1 MMKKIRNILTAL
13 LALTSL
19 SAYAADLP
27 GGGTLNNPYT
37 ISSKNDWNT
46 FMDHLSVGG
55 TSFAQGNTSYE
66 GKYIKL
72 MADITVLSFLD
83 ETESDR
89 YSPFKGI
96 FDGNGHSITLDYTS
110 NSSLNRH
117 DYIAPFRYA
126 KDATIMNLH
135 VKGEIDAR
143 DIKGAAGVIGYAKGY
158 NRIINCRSSVIIDAP
173 STKNDGGFVGHIESD
188 GTTEII
194 NCLFDGSI
202 SGKELYESGGFVGWA
217 ASDSHLYILNSL
229 FAPTKISGDE
239 SNTFFRKKTSASAIL
254 ANCYYKTVWNNK
266 PQTDHGA
273 IDARSMSDTELLRG
287 LGGGWHREGNT
298 LVPTFFNIY
307 GDLVGAG
314 TQENP
319 YVIGSVDHWNTLAFR
334 IRSGESFSGK
344 YFLLL
349 SDLAVNLQL
358 GSDASHP
365 FSGHF
370 DGRGR
375 TLTFTRTSA
384 ADYCAPFRYV
394 KDATIRN
401 IRIKGTVY
409 TNHMDASGLVG
420 YADGSLS
427 LSQCWSSVKIDSRI
441 NGDGTHGGLIS
452 RVAKTA
458 TSITLTDALFD
469 GKFHQGKS
477 TKDPGDNVTTT
488 HCGGLIGWA
497 YVPVTFTNCLFNPEA
512 VTIGTSGAQKMV
524 RYDSGA
530 NPTFN
535 QSYYLS
541 SWGAGNQGSD
551 ASGMTVDE
559 LVAALGA
566 NWENVGGKAVLKY
579 AEIPDFA
586 GKGTQA
592 DPYLI
597 TSAVDWDKLEIK
609 NKSTSPFPDGSYFK
623 LTANITVTSPV
634 GSSEDNPFNH
644 YFDGDGHTLD
654 LALTT
659 TNANY
664 TAPFGYIRNAH
675 LSNLVLTGSVSTTGM
690 RPSGL
695 VGFVYGENT
704 ASSIENCRSSV
715 AISSSRNGDVDGGAF
730 VGTVWSNASISL
742 TGCVFTGTVEYTN
755 TNGYEGGG
763 MIGWARKG
771 PNTQVNL
778 TDCVFAPAAFHAKA
792 GSTEASNY
800 LLVSGDV
807 SRTYVTISRA
817 YYNHVAYS
825 QDGIDPKHGF
835 DAGTLHACAVRVGS
849 NHVNAEPYGI
859 PTVYD
864 VARITLYDSG
874 SFVHEGVIYGPGG
887 GSILLSINS
896 DAYSDFI
903 GTDGEDSNRLSGD
916 GNPYTLTFHNADVE
930 IKANFGAI
938 TIYED
943 RDNTEVLTGAH
954 TTSSVVTM
962 NRTMLAGVWNSFCAP
977 FSLTAEQ
984 IATVFGEETVVKEIS
999 SATYD
1004 NESGLLTLNFS
1015 TVSLIDAGHPYLV
1028 KIGSTSDVV
1037 NPNFGSVTIHK
1048 QPVKAV
1054 CTAADF
1060 VPVFGITPENG
1071 TTIDT
1076 RLAGS
1081 DESVLFIAGDGSL
1094 SYPDANGNI
1103 KAFRAYIKVK

>member
-1 MMKKIRNILTAL
+1 MKKIRILLTAL
-13 LALTSL
+13 LAFASL
-19 SAYAADLP
+19 SAYADDLP

-37 ISSKNDWNT
+37 ISSKSDWNT

-72 MADITVLSFLD
+72 MADITVSSFLD

-110 NSSLNRH
+110 NSSINRH

-126 KDATIMNLH
+126 TDATIMNLH

-173 STKNDGGFVGHIESD
+173 GTKNDGGYVGRIES
-188 GTTEII
+188 GTVEII

-202 SGKELYESGGFVGWA
+202 SGSELYESGGFVGWA
-217 ASDSHLYILNSL
+217 AADTHLYILNSL
-229 FAPTKISGDE
+229 FAPTKISGDS

-254 ANCYYKTVWNNK
+254 ANCYYKTIWDST
-266 PQTDHGA
+266 PQNDHGA
-273 IDARSMSDTELLRG
+273 IDARTMSDTELLQG

-307 GDLVGAG
+307 ADLVGAG

-375 TLTFTRTSA
+375 TITFTRTSA

-477 TKDPGDNVTTT
+477 TKDPEDNVTTT

-597 TSAVDWDKLEIK
+597 TSAVDWDKLEFK

-715 AISSSRNGDVDGGAF
+715 AISSSFNEDVDGGAF

-763 MIGWARKG
+763 MIGWARYG

-778 TDCVFAPAAFHAKA
+778 TDCVFAPATFRAKA
-792 GSTEASNY
+792 GSTPASNY

-807 SRTYVTISRA
+807 LRSDVTISRA

-825 QDGIDPKHGF
+825 QDGIAPKHGF

-849 NHVNAEPYGI
+849 NHVNVEPYGTPI
-859 PTVYD
+859 VYD
-864 VARITLYDSG
+864 VARITLYDRD

-896 DAYSDFI
+896 DSYSDFI
-903 GTDGEDSNRLSGD
+903 GTDNLDSSRLSGD
-916 GNPYTLTFHNADVE
+916 ENPYTLTFHDADVE

-938 TIYED
+938 TLYED

-977 FSLTAEQ
+977 FDLTAEQ
-984 IATVFGEETVVKEIS
+984 IATVFGEGTLVKALNT
-999 SATYD
+999 ATF
-1004 NESGLLTLNFS
+1004 NGESGMLILDFS
-1015 TVSLIDAGHPYLV
+1015 TVPSITAGHPYLI
-1028 KIGSTSDVV
+1028 KIGNSSNVV
-1037 NPNFGSVTIHK
+1037 NPNFGSVTINK
-1048 QPVKAV
+1048 ETVTTV
-1054 CTAADF
+1054 GTAANF
-1060 VPVFGITPENG
+1060 VPVFGIIPDNG

-1076 RLAGS
+1076 SLAGS

>member
-1 MMKKIRNILTAL
+1 MKKIRIILTAL
-13 LALTSL
+13 LAFATL
-19 SAYAADLP
+19 SAYAAELP
-27 GGGTLNNPYT
+27 GGGTLKNPYT
-37 ISSKNDWNT
+37 ISSKSDWNT
-46 FMDHLSVGG
+46 FIENLTDGE
-55 TSFAQGNTSYE
+55 TSYK
-66 GKYIKL
+66 GKYIRL
-72 MADITVLSFLD
+72 MADITVTQFVD
-83 ETESDR
+83 DGEIDH
-89 YSPFKGI
+89 YSSFKGI
-96 FDGNGHSITLDYTS
+96 FDGNGHSITLNYKARQVSDHSWNDYV
-110 NSSLNRH
+110 
-117 DYIAPFRYA
+117 APFRYA
-126 KDATIMNLH
+126 EDATIMNLH
-135 VKGEIDAR
+135 VKGEIDA
-143 DIKGAAGVIGYAKGY
+143 KNVSTSGGVIGRAKGY
-158 NRIINCRSSVIIDAP
+158 NRIINCRSSLTLDAHDV
-173 STKNDGGFVGHIESD
+173 KNIGGFVGRVQD
-188 GTTEII
+188 GGTTEII
-194 NCLFDGSI
+194 NCLFDGII
-202 SGKELYESGGFVGWA
+202 SSDPDESGGFVGWA

-229 FAPTKISGDE
+229 FAPTALSDDDS

-273 IDARSMSDTELLRG
+273 IDARSMSDTDLLRG
-287 LGGGWHREGNT
+287 LGGGWHREGNM

-319 YVIGSVDHWNTLAFR
+319 YVIGSVNHWNTLAFR

-375 TLTFTRTSA
+375 TITFTRTSA

-644 YFDGDGHTLD
+644 YFDGDGHTLNLD
-654 LALTT
+654 L
-659 TNANY
+659 TNMNADY

-755 TNGYEGGG
+755 GAYEGGG
-763 MIGWARKG
+763 MVGWARSG
-771 PNTQVNL
+771 PSTRVNL

-825 QDGIDPKHGF
+825 QTGIDPKHGF
-835 DAGTLHACAVRVGS
+835 DAGALHACAVRVGS

-903 GTDGEDSNRLSGD
+903 GTDGEDSDRLSGD
-916 GNPYTLTFHNADVE
+916 GSPYTLTFHNADVE

-938 TIYED
+938 TLYED

-954 TTSSVVTM
+954 KTSSVVTM

-977 FSLTAEQ
+977 FSLTKEQ
-984 IATVFGEETVVKEIS
+984 IATVFGEGTVVKELNT
-999 SATYD
+999 ATF
-1004 NESGLLTLNFS
+1004 NGESGTLILDFS
-1015 TVSLIDAGHPYLV
+1015 TVTSITAGHPYLIM
-1028 KIGSTSDVV
+1028 IGNSSNVV
-1037 NPNFGSVTIHK
+1037 NPNFGSVTINK
-1048 QPVKAV
+1048 ETVTTV
-1054 CTAADF
+1054 GTAANF

-1076 RLAGS
+1076 SLAGS